1 MASKDDS
8 KLDLWRVKQENPMFA
23 FKGSPAQ
30 HHSCPYCQ
38 RGFTYL
44 ANYRKHIKSICPIRQ
59 QIEEKKKQVIE
70 DSNEQEVNGVKV
82 KSELSVPTVVYT
94 PSSLSIRSQ
103 IEDTVLTLLRDQTK
117 QDQILQSS
125 EELVKSKST
134 DESVQSSST
143 DIAINSSNASNET
156 EMSDESKSTESD
168 KTKDKKKETSSPGKG
183 SYRFR
188 TFSCSI
194 CHKIF
199 LSYVT
204 MLKHRLSHKL
214 SDGSANDDN
223 NNSNANQ
230 SIASTIS
237 DNNNHLIQVN
247 HDKEIQN
254 QALAASLLKRSKETI
269 FCKMRGNAISANN
282 SNNIN
287 SNKPV
292 INTTELLEKLARGGL
307 TTESLQLNKSKE
319 NGQELVVETNDNSNT
334 FNLQLSASTSNSST
348 NNNNNN
354 SNANNLKEIIIDAN
368 NLNDIEL
375 GVLKD
380 GVIVQDLQQLI
391 VGESSKVP
399 VNEVLLDIDPNE
411 IGNANELWI
420 TFTDSSAFVQVP
432 QNNNNISNN
441 KNNDS

>member
-1 MASKDDS
+1 M
-8 KLDLWRVKQENPMFA
+8 
-23 FKGSPAQ
+23 
-30 HHSCPYCQ
+30 
-38 RGFTYL
+38 
-44 ANYRKHIKSICPIRQ
+44 
-59 QIEEKKKQVIE
+59 
-70 DSNEQEVNGVKV
+70 NGVKV

-334 FNLQLSASTSNSST
+334 FNLQLSASTSNSSA

-354 SNANNLKEIIIDAN
+354 SNANNLQEIIIDAN